1 MLSQDKIDRINYLA
15 NKSKN
20 EGLTE
25 EEKKEQ
31 NDLRQA
37 YLKNLRKSFK
47 SQLTSMKVV
56 DPEGNDVT
64 PQKVKDEKERKK
76 KH

>member
-1 MLSQDKIDRINYLA
+1 MLSKEKIDRINYLA
-15 NKSKN
+15 NKSKQ
-20 EGLTE
+20 EGLTK
-25 EEKKEQ
+25 EEKEEQ
-31 NDLRQA
+31 NELRQA

-56 DPEGNDVT
+56 DPLGNDVT